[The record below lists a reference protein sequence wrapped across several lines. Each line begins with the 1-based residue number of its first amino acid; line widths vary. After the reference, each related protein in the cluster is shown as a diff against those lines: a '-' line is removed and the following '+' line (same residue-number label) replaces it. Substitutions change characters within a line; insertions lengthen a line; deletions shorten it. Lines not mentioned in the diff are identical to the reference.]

1 MAAITNYSTLSD
13 AINSWEERTHDTD
26 ELIGL
31 AEAEFRLLLGPN
43 FAKEA
48 VTTLTFTAGV
58 ATLPSGFVRPISL
71 TVTTYGEVPFRDM
84 HTVEQVLSTGIG
96 GVAPSMVAISGPSIY
111 SAPLYTGSATFVYEG
126 TFTGLT
132 SVNSTNWL
140 ITNAP
145 QAYLAMCMS
154 LAKAKFEDF
163 NAAALYRQSAEQ
175 TLNRLGIQSMVG
187 QYGRSTMTIRG
198 ATP

>member
-1 MAAITNYSTLSD
+1 MAAITNYSTLSA
-13 AINSWEERTHDTD
+13 AINSWDVRTHDTD
-26 ELIGL
+26 ELIAL

-43 FAKEA
+43 FAKEVVA
-48 VTTLTFTAGV
+48 TLTFASGV
-58 ATLPSGFVRPISL
+58 ATLPTGFVRPISL
-71 TVTTYGEVPFRDM
+71 TVTTYGEIPFRDM
-84 HTVEQVLSTGIG
+84 QTVEQVLASGIG
-96 GVAPSMVAISGPSIY
+96 GVAPSMVAISWSSVY
-111 SAPLYTGSATFVYEG
+111 SAPLYTGNATFVYEG
-126 TFTGLT
+126 TLTGL
-132 SVNSTNWL
+132 SSINSTNWL

-187 QYGRSTMTIRG
+187 QYGRATMTIRG